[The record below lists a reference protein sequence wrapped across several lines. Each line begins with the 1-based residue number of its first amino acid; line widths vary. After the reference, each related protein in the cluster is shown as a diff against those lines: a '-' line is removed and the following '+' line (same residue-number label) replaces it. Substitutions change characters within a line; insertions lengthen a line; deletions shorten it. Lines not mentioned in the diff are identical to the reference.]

1 MEEQTTQPTEV
12 AELVAELKERYMP
25 YFTEYVQLIH
35 KHSRL
40 IVVDVAPI
48 IEKESGKLDVLEGD
62 SNASTFSSVFQGM
75 LKTIEQNNA
84 LSEADMQK
92 VDERISW
99 SFQMLRILDKVPS
112 QHEYNAMRHEA
123 RSTKRREGNV
133 K

>member
-1 MEEQTTQPTEV
+1 MEEDTQEDTKPTEV
-12 AELVAELKERYMP
+12 AELVAELRERYMP

-40 IVVDVAPI
+40 IVVDITPI
-48 IEKESGKLDVLEGD
+48 IEKESAKLDVLGD
-62 SNASTFSSVFQGM
+62 DTNASTFASVFQGM

-84 LSEADMQK
+84 LSEAANMQT

-112 QHEYNAMRHEA
+112 QYEYDAMQDEA
-123 RSTKRREGNV
+123 RREENA